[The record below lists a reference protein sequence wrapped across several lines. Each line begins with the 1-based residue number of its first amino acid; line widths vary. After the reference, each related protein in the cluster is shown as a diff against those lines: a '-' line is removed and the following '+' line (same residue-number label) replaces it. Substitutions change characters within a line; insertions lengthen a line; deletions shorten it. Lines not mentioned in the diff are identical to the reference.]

1 MVMRVDTQ
9 TALQKR
15 VERRGL
21 QIVNYL
27 KDQKLEGV
35 TYATDPEKLRADPEG
50 ARPGHA
56 GRRSRRS

>member
-21 QIVNYL
+21 QIANYL

-35 TYATDPEKLRADPEG
+35 TV
-50 ARPGHA
+50 HHQ
-56 GRRSRRS
+56 SREAAS